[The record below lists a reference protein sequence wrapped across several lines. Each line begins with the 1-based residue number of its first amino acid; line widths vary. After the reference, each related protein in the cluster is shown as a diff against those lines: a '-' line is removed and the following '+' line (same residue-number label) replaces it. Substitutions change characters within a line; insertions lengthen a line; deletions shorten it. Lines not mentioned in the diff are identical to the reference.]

1 MKIFKC
7 LLLSICC
14 ALAATDLSA
23 QVYSAGA
30 NTTVSGGRDVYYT
43 PYDTLAASES
53 HIDTFKVTE
62 HRNAVVFQVHSD
74 KISGDLGG
82 TIVLEGS
89 ASKDIPFVPLAS
101 FNIADQDKSYSHTV
115 TDNIFSYYRL
125 AISDTSATHSAGYKT
140 FITVR

>member
-1 MKIFKC
+1 MKLFK
-7 LLLSICC
+7 SIILIIACSI
-14 ALAATDLSA
+14 ATSDLTA

-30 NTTVSGGRDVYYT
+30 NTTVSGGRDVFYT

-62 HRNAVVFQVHSD
+62 HRNAVVFQVHGD
-74 KISGDLGG
+74 KINGDLGG

-89 ASKDIPFVPLAS
+89 ASKDIPFVPITN
-101 FNIADQDKSYSHTV
+101 FNIADADKSYGHTV
-115 TDNIFSYYRL
+115 TDNTYTYYRL
-125 AISDTSATHSAGYKT
+125 AISDTSATHSAGWKT